1 MSVVLVVGTEEALV
15 GEALE
20 RAGSDGDVVV
30 LDPSPGS
37 LEELERRVRDPRL
50 WYQIGD
56 ADVVPLPDCFADA
69 ALGAGSP
76 DVERVLR

>member
-1 MSVVLVVGTEEALV
+1 MSVVVVLGTDATLV

-30 LDPSPGS
+30 LDPSAGN
-37 LEELERRVRDPRL
+37 LEELERIVRDSRL

-56 ADVVPLPDCFADA
+56 AEVVPLPDRFADA
-69 ALGAGSP
+69 ALGGSSL
-76 DVERVLR
+76 DVDRVLR

>member
-1 MSVVLVVGTEEALV
+1 MSIVLVLGADSNLV

-20 RAGSDGDVVV
+20 RAGADGDVIVI
-30 LDPSPGS
+30 DPSALS
-37 LEELERRVRDPRL
+37 LEELERGAPDPRL

-56 ADVVPLPDCFADA
+56 SEIVPLPDGFADQA
-69 ALGAGSP
+69 IGGGSR